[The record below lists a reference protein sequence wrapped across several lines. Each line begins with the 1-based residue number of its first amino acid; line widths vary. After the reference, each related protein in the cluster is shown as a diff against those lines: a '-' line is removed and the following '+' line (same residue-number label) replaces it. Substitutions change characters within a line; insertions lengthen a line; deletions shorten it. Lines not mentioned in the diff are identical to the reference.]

1 MGFVSDKLNY
11 NIDKNILEYA
21 RKKGTIVHKEIQ
33 NYLESHLEGVTSE
46 FYEFLRLY
54 TEEQEK
60 FVKKAIFD
68 FKTYSVATPKNREK
82 CYKQIKMYAK
92 GVKYLTGIDI
102 DNYYMVHLPHN
113 KKGKIYGVSF
123 RASEYLRKFRRYAD
137 PLRKPPEPLSLLLLQ
152 HPHRRVY
159 DHHGA
164 ALCDRRH
171 IDHRLLPDFCQ
182 A

>member
-1 MGFVSDKLNY
+1 MLCEKVVYTDEYAGAVDLITGIDDFKVDIEFDPEWHTYRYNGKLLPSVTQILDDGEY
-11 NIDKNILEYA
+11 KYVDKNILEYA

-33 NYLESHLEGVTSE
+33 DYLESHLEGVTSE

-82 CYKQIKMYAK
+82 CYKQIKMYAE
-92 GVKYLTGIDI
+92 GVKYLTGIEI

-113 KKGKIYGVSF
+113 KKGKIYD
-123 RASEYLRKFRRYAD
+123 LRKEF
-137 PLRKPPEPLSLLLLQ
+137 E
-152 HPHRRVY
+152 
-159 DHHGA
+159 
-164 ALCDRRH
+164 
-171 IDHRLLPDFCQ
+171 
-182 A
+182 

>member
-1 MGFVSDKLNY
+1 MLCEKTIYTDEYAGTVDLITGIEDFETNIEFDNDFHTYRLNGKLLPSVTQLLDDGEYKNV
-11 NIDKNILEYA
+11 DKNILEYA

-33 NYLESHLEGVTSE
+33 NYLESHIEGVTSE

-82 CYKQIKMYAK
+82 CYKQIKMYAE
-92 GVKYLTGIDI
+92 GVKYLTGIEI

-113 KKGKIYGVSF
+113 KKGKIYDL
-123 RASEYLRKFRRYAD
+123 RSEF
-137 PLRKPPEPLSLLLLQ
+137 ENE
-152 HPHRRVY
+152 
-159 DHHGA
+159 
-164 ALCDRRH
+164 
-171 IDHRLLPDFCQ
+171 
-182 A
+182 

>member
-1 MGFVSDKLNY
+1 MLCEKTIYTDEYAGTVDLITGIEDFETNIEFDEEWHVYRYNGKLLPSVTQLLDDGEYKNV
-11 NIDKNILEYA
+11 DKNILEYA

-33 NYLESHLEGVTSE
+33 DYLESHLEGVTSE

-82 CYKQIKMYAK
+82 CYKQIKMYAE
-92 GVKYLTGIDI
+92 GVKYLTGIEI

-113 KKGKIYGVSF
+113 KKGKIYDL
-123 RASEYLRKFRRYAD
+123 RSEF
-137 PLRKPPEPLSLLLLQ
+137 ENE
-152 HPHRRVY
+152 
-159 DHHGA
+159 
-164 ALCDRRH
+164 
-171 IDHRLLPDFCQ
+171 
-182 A
+182 

>member
-1 MGFVSDKLNY
+1 MLCEKTIYTDEYAGTVDLITGIEDFDTSNLKFDNDFHTYRLNGKLLPSVTQLLDDGEY
-11 NIDKNILEYA
+11 NNVDKNILEYA

-82 CYKQIKMYAK
+82 CYKQIKMYAE
-92 GVKYLTGIDI
+92 GVKYLTGIEI

-113 KKGKIYGVSF
+113 KKGKIYDL
-123 RASEYLRKFRRYAD
+123 RSEF
-137 PLRKPPEPLSLLLLQ
+137 ENE
-152 HPHRRVY
+152 
-159 DHHGA
+159 
-164 ALCDRRH
+164 
-171 IDHRLLPDFCQ
+171 
-182 A
+182 

>member
-1 MGFVSDKLNY
+1 MLCEKTIYTDEYAGTVDLITGIEDFETNIEFDEDFHTYRYNGKLLPSVTQLLDDGEYKNV
-11 NIDKNILEYA
+11 DKNILEYA

-33 NYLESHLEGVTSE
+33 NYLESNLKGVTSE

-82 CYKQIKMYAK
+82 CYKQIKMYAE
-92 GVKYLTGIDI
+92 GVKYLTGIEI

-113 KKGKIYGVSF
+113 KKGKIYDL
-123 RASEYLRKFRRYAD
+123 RSEF
-137 PLRKPPEPLSLLLLQ
+137 E
-152 HPHRRVY
+152 
-159 DHHGA
+159 
-164 ALCDRRH
+164 
-171 IDHRLLPDFCQ
+171 
-182 A
+182 

>member
-1 MGFVSDKLNY
+1 MLCEKTIYTDEYAGTVDLITGIEDFETNIEFDEEWHTYRYNGKLLPSVTQLLDDGEYKNVDK
-11 NIDKNILEYA
+11 KILEYA

-33 NYLESHLEGVTSE
+33 NYLESNLEGVTSE

-82 CYKQIKMYAK
+82 CYKQIKMYAE
-92 GVKYLTGIDI
+92 GVKYLTGIEI

-113 KKGKIYGVSF
+113 KKGKIYDL
-123 RASEYLRKFRRYAD
+123 RSEF
-137 PLRKPPEPLSLLLLQ
+137 ENE
-152 HPHRRVY
+152 
-159 DHHGA
+159 
-164 ALCDRRH
+164 
-171 IDHRLLPDFCQ
+171 
-182 A
+182 